1 MARVDLGVL
10 FWKKN
15 TPSGT
20 VIQLWWKYKKDLFE
34 ADTIAGIASNFENL
48 LGAIVNQ

>member
-1 MARVDLGVL
+1 MWAKIGL

-15 TPSGT
+15 THSRT

-34 ADTIAGIASNFENL
+34 ADTIARIASNFENL
-48 LGAIVNQ
+48 LEVIVNQ